1 MVHAKRS
8 ITFTFLIAAATVVGV
23 VQLAAQSTESITALR
38 KQIRVLDQKVKAL
51 ESKQSEPDTAPE
63 KGAAVFIDSKGFTAT
78 SADGTF
84 GLKIGALIQADARF
98 YLDNGEN
105 NDIHQNSFLLRRVRL
120 PVAVTAGK
128 HITFLIQ
135 PEFAAADSATGGNTQ
150 LTDAWVGLRANEAF
164 GLKLGK
170 FPGPVSLETP
180 NNRHFIEASF
190 TNQLVATRDIGIEAA
205 GSFAEKCISYRLGFY
220 NGTPNNSWS
229 DTGNL
234 GDGNFSVG
242 GRFTLKP
249 ISKLKDGIAT
259 ELAFSVGLSYGNESA
274 SDNNGR
280 IRSYGQQEII
290 NSGLGTENRY
300 RGDHLRFGPAVEF
313 YHGPFSAIAE
323 LLQERWESEH
333 ERFDNYGWR
342 LVAGWVITGVNA
354 KGRVQ
359 PKAPFSLENGTWG
372 ALEISGRL
380 SGLLVDERLSDHI
393 TAFSYGLGFSW
404 YATDN
409 FSVHLDAVKTD
420 FGSGVALKDEFV
432 IFARA
437 QINF

>member
-1 MVHAKRS
+1 MVG
-8 ITFTFLIAAATVVGV
+8 TT
-23 VQLAAQSTESITALR
+23 QLAAQEKAELSISALR
-38 KQIRVLDQKVKAL
+38 AQIRVLDEDVRALKA
-51 ESKQSEPDTAPE
+51 KQGEPDAASE
-63 KGAAVFIDSKGFTAT
+63 KSASVSVNSKGFAAT
-78 SADGTF
+78 CADGAF
-84 GLKIGALIQADARF
+84 ALKIGALIQADTRF
-98 YLDNGEN
+98 YLDNGDSDN
-105 NDIHQNSFLLRRVRL
+105 VHQNAFLLRRIRL
-120 PVAVTAGK
+120 PVTVTAGK
-128 HITFLIQ
+128 HVTFHIQ

-150 LTDAWVGLRANEAF
+150 LTDAWAELRATEAF

-190 TNQLVATRDIGIEAA
+190 TNQLVATRDIGLEAA
-205 GSFAEKCISYRLGFY
+205 GSFAEKRFVYRLGFY

-242 GRFTLKP
+242 GRVTLKP
-249 ISKLKDGIAT
+249 ISKVKDGVTT
-259 ELAFSVGLSYGNESA
+259 ELAFSIGLSYGNESA

-280 IRSYGQQEII
+280 IHSYGQQEII
-290 NSGLGTENRY
+290 NSGLGASNRY
-300 RGDHLRFGPAVEF
+300 RGDHLRFGPAIEF

-323 LLQERWESEH
+323 LLQERWESAH

-342 LVAGWVITGVNA
+342 LVGGWVITGEDA

-359 PKAPFSLENGTWG
+359 PKNPFSLENGTWG
-372 ALEISGRL
+372 ALEVSARL
-380 SGLLVDERLSDHI
+380 SGLLVDERLLDHVN
-393 TAFSYGLGFSW
+393 AFSYGLGLSW
-404 YATDN
+404 YATNN

-420 FGSGVALKDEFV
+420 FGSGIALKDEFV